1 MIRFFSFTWLHRLIF
16 AFWTCFFVRVC
27 FLIFLLE
34 ISVDFPQSCDFSKL
48 SFQLLQWYFWPK
60 YLIGSWTDSFT
71 FLNSSYNLM
80 MVFAIFLPEYLH
92 PYAYSLKSFYPSIPV
107 FGGLSTVL
115 STFSGND
122 WLYEDL
128 RWYSVRLRSE

>member
-1 MIRFFSFTWLHRLIF
+1 
-16 AFWTCFFVRVC
+16 
-27 FLIFLLE
+27 
-34 ISVDFPQSCDFSKL
+34 
-48 SFQLLQWYFWPK
+48 
-60 YLIGSWTDSFT
+60 
-71 FLNSSYNLM
+71 M